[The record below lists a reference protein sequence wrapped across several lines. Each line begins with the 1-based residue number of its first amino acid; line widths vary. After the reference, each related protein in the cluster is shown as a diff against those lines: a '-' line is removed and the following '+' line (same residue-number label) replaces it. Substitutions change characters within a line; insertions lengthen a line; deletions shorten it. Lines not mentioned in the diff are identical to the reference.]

1 MWRCERRT
9 QRKLSRMNV
18 EIIAVDKLRESYI
31 REGCALYEK
40 RLRPLLPVSVCEVRP
55 SGNGVTQEGAALLR
69 RVRDDDIMWVLDA
82 CGRSLSSTGLAR
94 MLNKTARSG
103 RRRLALIIG
112 GARGLSQAVIKRA
125 NFVWSLSELTFL
137 HEMTRLIVLEQLYRA
152 VKINRGEPY
161 HM

>member
-1 MWRCERRT
+1 V
-9 QRKLSRMNV
+9 NV

-40 RLRPLLPVSVCEVRP
+40 RLRAFLPVSVFEVRP
-55 SGNGVTQEGAALLR
+55 SSARDGIDAEAAGILR
-69 RVRDDDIMWVLDA
+69 RVRDDDIVWALDA
-82 CGRSLSSTGLAR
+82 RGRSLSSTGLAR
-94 MLNKTARSG
+94 ILDKTQRLG
-103 RRRLALIIG
+103 RRRLVIVIG

-137 HEMTRLIVLEQLYRA
+137 HEMSRLILLEQVYRA

-161 HM
+161 HT